1 MKVYKI
7 VFICV
12 LAIANWY
19 CAELFSQNPASN
31 PPTGEEATLIAIEGK
46 VEVMPT
52 SSKAWEPAK
61 LNMKLKP
68 GDRLRTGVRSRAT
81 IQFSNQSTLRV
92 NELTTITIRPP
103 QPPSTAPGLGMQSG
117 STYFYSRERPGDIQ
131 FQTPLASGAIR
142 GTEFHIA
149 VAEDGKTE
157 LAMFDGAVEMSNQLG
172 QVELKTGE
180 LGIVEPGQPP
190 RKTAVIE
197 AINIIQ
203 WALYYPAII
212 DINELQIPQADVVA
226 ISRSIELYRSG
237 DLLGAL
243 GAYPENR
250 KPLTDAEKIFHA
262 AILLSVG
269 RVDQAEVD
277 LNSLSAPSPLA
288 NALRQMIAAVKFQK
302 WVSPTQPIL
311 ASEWMAES
319 YYMQSQAKLREAL
332 EAAKKAVAKDPQF
345 GFARSRVAELEF
357 SFGRT
362 ARAVES
368 LDYALKLTP
377 RNAYA
382 VALKGFLLAA
392 KNRIKEA
399 QSQFEEALSIDS
411 ALGYAWFG
419 RGLCRIRLGDAESG
433 RRDLQVAATVEPQRA
448 IYRSYLGKAW
458 SNAGKNDLAEKE
470 LSLAMRLDPQDP
482 TAWLYAALLDQ
493 QRNMINRG
501 VRDLEKSA
509 ELNENRKL
517 FRSKM
522 LLDQDKAVRSANLA
536 AIYQDAGM
544 TEVSIREAT
553 RAVDSDYANY
563 SAHLFLA
570 NSYEAMIDRRTINL
584 RFETP
589 WLSELLLANLLAP
602 PGAGSLSQYVSQQEY
617 SRMFDKS
624 RRLGLSS
631 STEYYSGGDWFERA
645 SQFGTIDNT
654 SYAIDYSYR
663 YINGQFQNNKLDE
676 HFYSAKVKQ
685 QLTDADSVYFQ
696 AYGLE
701 RKSGDLSQ
709 YYDPSTPQISRN
721 QKERQQPGLF
731 LGYNHQWSSGINT
744 LILASRIEDEFIF
757 HDPSVGI
764 LSPQK
769 DAADSFLAVNP
780 LRIFPF
786 DVSFNNKIEAYSLEL
801 QQIFQTPKH
810 TTIVGGRYQYAD
822 AFTLTT
828 YRPGAAQPPFGAFP
842 PFLAPRYPART
853 ETLDYDVRRASAYAY
868 HTYRIFE
875 PLQLHIGVV
884 YDWVSFPINSEVPP
898 LGRGEI
904 HKDQVSPKV
913 GLTYTPFK
921 NTTLR
926 AVYTRSLGGM
936 YFDDSVRLE
945 PVQMAGFNQAFRGL
959 IPDSVAGL
967 VPGTEFDTYGIAI
980 DQRFNTGTYITF
992 IAELLQSDGTRG
1004 FGVYELTN
1012 TIPLAGPDLFHENLK
1027 YEEKALTVAINQLV
1041 GEYFS
1046 LGGVYRLSDA
1056 RLHRSINEVPI
1067 TVQPPIFNE
1076 ATLHNLRLYT
1086 MFNHPCGFFSMFE
1099 SSMYSQSNR
1108 GYSPDLQGDAFWHF
1122 NLHLGYR
1129 FARRHAEARLSLLN
1143 LTDRDYRLNP
1153 LNLYTE
1159 LLRDRTIALS
1169 FRFYF

>member
-1 MKVYKI
+1 
-7 VFICV
+7 
-12 LAIANWY
+12 
-19 CAELFSQNPASN
+19 
-31 PPTGEEATLIAIEGK
+31 
-46 VEVMPT
+46 MPI

-61 LNMKLKP
+61 LNMNLNP

-81 IQFSNQSTLRV
+81 IQFSNQSTLRL

-103 QPPSTAPGLGMQSG
+103 QPPSSVPGLGLQSG
-117 STYFYSRERPGDIQ
+117 STYFYSRERPGAIQ

-142 GTEFHIA
+142 GTEFHLA

-157 LAMFDGAVEMSNQLG
+157 VAMLDGEVGISNQLG

-180 LGIVEPGQPP
+180 LGIVEPENPP

-212 DINELQIPQADVVA
+212 DINELQIPQADAEV
-226 ISRSIELYRSG
+226 ISKSIKAYRSG
-237 DLLGAL
+237 DLLEAL
-243 GAYPENR
+243 NAYPEER
-250 KPLTDAEKIFHA
+250 KPATDSEKIYHA
-262 AILLSVG
+262 AILLSAG
-269 RVDQAEVD
+269 RVDQAETD
-277 LNSLSAPSPLA
+277 LNSLSAPSPLSD
-288 NALRQMIAAVKFQK
+288 ALRKMVAAVKFKK
-302 WVSPTQPIL
+302 WISPTQPIL

-319 YYMQSQAKLREAL
+319 YYQQSQARLKDAID
-332 EAAKKAVAKDPQF
+332 AAKNAVAKDPQF

-377 RNAYA
+377 RNGYA

-392 KNRIKEA
+392 KNKIKEA
-399 QSQFEEALSIDS
+399 QSQFEEAIALDS

-419 RGLCRIRLGDAESG
+419 RGLCRIRLGDADGG
-433 RRDLQVAATVEPQRA
+433 RQDLAIAATVEPQRA
-448 IYRSYLGKAW
+448 IYRSYLAKAW
-458 SNAGKNDLAEKE
+458 SNAGKNNLAEKE
-470 LSLAMRLDPQDP
+470 LSMAMRLDPQDP
-482 TAWLYAALLDQ
+482 TAWLYSALLDQ
-493 QRNMINRG
+493 QRNMINSG

-509 ELNENRKL
+509 QLNENRKL

-544 TEVSIREAT
+544 TEVSAREAT
-553 RAVDSDYANY
+553 RAVNSDYANY

-645 SQFGTIDNT
+645 SQFGAIDNT
-654 SYAIDYSYR
+654 AYAIDYSYR
-663 YINGQFQNNKLDE
+663 FINGQFPNNKLDE
-676 HFYSAKVKQ
+676 NFYSAKVKQ
-685 QLTDADSVYFQ
+685 QITDSDSIYLQ

-709 YYDPSTPQISRN
+709 YYDISTPQISRN
-721 QKERQQPGLF
+721 QTERQQPGLF
-731 LGYNHQWSSGINT
+731 LGYNRQWSPGINT

-769 DAADSFLAVNP
+769 NASDAFLPVNP

-786 DVSFNNKIEAYSLEL
+786 DVNFNNKIEAYSLEL
-801 QQIFQTPKH
+801 QQIIQIPRH
-810 TTIVGGRYQYAD
+810 TLIFGGRYQYAD
-822 AFTLTT
+822 AYTT
-828 YRPGAAQPPFGAFP
+828 TSYKPGAAQPPFGAFP
-842 PFLAPRYPART
+842 PFLVPRYPART
-853 ETLDYDVRRASAYAY
+853 DRLDYDVTRGTVYAY
-868 HTYRIFE
+868 YSYQIFE
-875 PLQLHIGVV
+875 PLQLHLGVV
-884 YDWVSFPINSEVPP
+884 YDRVTFPINSEVPP
-898 LGRGEI
+898 LAQGQM

-913 GLTYTPFK
+913 GLTYIPFK

-936 YFDDSVRLE
+936 YFDNSIRLE
-945 PVQMAGFNQAFRGL
+945 PVQVAGFEQAFRGL
-959 IPDSVAGL
+959 IPDSIAGL
-967 VPGTEFDTYGIAI
+967 VPGTEFDTYGIAL
-980 DQRFNTGTYITF
+980 DQRLNTGTYITL
-992 IAELLQSDGTRG
+992 IAELMQSDGTRG

-1012 TIPLAGPDLFHENLK
+1012 TIPQAGPELFHENLK
-1027 YEEKALTVAINQLV
+1027 YEEKALTLAVNQLIA
-1041 GEYFS
+1041 EYFS
-1046 LGGVYRLSDA
+1046 LGGIYKLSDA
-1056 RLHRSINEVPI
+1056 RLHRGIQEVPVS
-1067 TVQPPIFNE
+1067 VQPPQFNE
-1076 ATLHNLRLYT
+1076 ATLHNLRLYAL
-1086 MFNHPCGFFSMFE
+1086 FNHSCGFFSMFE
-1099 SSMYSQSNR
+1099 SSFYSQSNR
-1108 GYSPDLQGDAFWHF
+1108 GYSPDEPGDEFWHF
-1122 NLHLGYR
+1122 NLHFGYR
-1129 FARRHAEARLSLLN
+1129 FARRHAEARLSILN

-1153 LNLYTE
+1153 LNLYSE
-1159 LLRDRTIALS
+1159 LLRDRTLALS